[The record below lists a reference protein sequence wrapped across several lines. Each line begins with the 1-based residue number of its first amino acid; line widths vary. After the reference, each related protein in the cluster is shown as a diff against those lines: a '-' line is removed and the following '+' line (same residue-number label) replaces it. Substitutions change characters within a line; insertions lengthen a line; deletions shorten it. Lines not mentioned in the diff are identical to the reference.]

1 MMTASMMMMM
11 MLKDGKEIDIGNC
24 GNRHAQEQP

>member
-11 MLKDGKEIDIGNC
+11 MLKDGKETDIGNC